1 MRPSFW
7 YNMKIIVNG
16 LCWNT
21 VYYIVV
27 WHNITWYRMIQFCI
41 IVYVN
46 FILYCII
53 YYLSIRYYK
62 IQFCTNDS
70 INYCQYGIVSY
81 DIVVTMN
88 PIYITTTCIM
98 ICINLHS
105 CMMYMMWLLVCLS
118 LFFFLSLI
126 DNWQLFYKILLS
138 MLFIYLFV
146 PYMWI
151 CKNVSKWKKNPP
163 TSNMLHILYV
173 INNIILFGRC

>member
-62 IQFCTNDS
+62 IQFCTNDT

-88 PIYITTTCIM
+88 PIYITTIM

-173 INNIILFGRC
+173 IKNIILFGRC